1 MSETKIRSLE
11 ALAALLDATKRAG
24 KTVVH
29 CHGCFD
35 LLHVGHIKH
44 LQAARRMGDVLIVT
58 VTPDRHVNKG
68 PGRPVFGEGL
78 RAEALAA
85 LECVDFVAIDRA
97 PTAVEAIRLIRADY
111 YVKGQEFEDLPRP
124 PARLQAEIDAVHE
137 VGGRV
142 RFTHEA
148 VFSSTAL
155 LAQHEVG
162 AGAEGD
168 AGLRSPGTEN
178 LARAPASATVSAA
191 TGSISDGPPS
201 ASVCPE
207 DARRFLDGFRTR
219 HSLADV
225 LAGLAAVRDLRALV
239 IGEAIIDEYR
249 YCVPLG
255 KSPKEAIVTT
265 REVRQERHTGG
276 VLACANHV
284 AGFCRSVDVVAALG
298 AEASEERFV
307 RAGLRPNVTAR
318 FVIRPDAPTITKRRY
333 VWEPHLVKMFEVAVM
348 EDTPLPAALE
358 DELLRYLDGALPGYD
373 VVIVADYGHGFLSSR
388 TAAALAGRARFLA
401 VNTQAN
407 AANLGFNLITKY
419 PRADYACI
427 DEPEIRLAMGE
438 RWRPVP
444 ELADALCARL
454 GATAVSVTRGRHGAL
469 TCGPNGVRWEVPA
482 LSREVVDRT
491 GAGDAYLSL
500 TAPCVAAGLPL
511 EMTALLGGVAGA
523 LAVQVVGNRA
533 PVEPAA
539 VRQLV
544 TALLG

>member
-1 MSETKIRSLE
+1 MQVTKIRSLE
-11 ALAALLDATKRAG
+11 AIAAGLDVMRRGG

-35 LLHVGHIKH
+35 LLHVGHIRH
-44 LQAARRMGDVLIVT
+44 LQAARRMGDLLIVT
-58 VTPDRHVNKG
+58 VTPDRYVSKG
-68 PGRPVFGEGL
+68 PGRPAFAEGL

-97 PTAVEAIRLIRADY
+97 PTAVDAIRLLRPDY
-111 YVKGQEFEDLPRP
+111 YVKGQEFENLPRP
-124 PARLQAEIDAVHE
+124 PVRLQAEIAAVHE
-137 VGGRV
+137 IGGQV

-155 LAQHEVG
+155 LATHGVRAGGVG
-162 AGAEGD
+162 DEEDEQATRGAAGA
-168 AGLRSPGTEN
+168 
-178 LARAPASATVSAA
+178 
-191 TGSISDGPPS
+191 PPS
-201 ASVCPE
+201 AEGRAWPEGCAHSPSACPD

-225 LAGLAAVRDLRALV
+225 LAGLAALRELRALV

-333 VWEPHLVKMFEVAVM
+333 MWEPHLVKMFEVAVM

-419 PRADYACI
+419 PRADYVCI

-438 RWRPVP
+438 RWRPIP
-444 ELADALCARL
+444 ELANVLCARL

-511 EMTALLGGVAGA
+511 EMAALLGGVAGA

>member
-1 MSETKIRSLE
+1 MAERKIMSLE
-11 ALAALLDATKRAG
+11 DVARELGRLKRAG
-24 KTVVH
+24 RKVVQ

-35 LLHVGHIKH
+35 LLHIGHIKH
-44 LQAARRMGDVLIVT
+44 LQAARRMGDALVVT
-58 VTPDRHVNKG
+58 ITPDRHVDKG
-68 PGRPVFGEGL
+68 PGRPAFPEAL

-85 LECVDFVAIDRA
+85 LDCVDFVAIDRERSA
-97 PTAVEAIRLIRADY
+97 ASAIRLLRPDY
-111 YVKGQEFEDLPRP
+111 YVKGQEFESLPRP
-124 PARLQAEIDAVHE
+124 PARLQTEIEAIEE
-137 VGGRV
+137 VGGQMC
-142 RFTHEA
+142 FTHEE

-155 LAQHEVG
+155 LAPPESEG
-162 AGAEGD
+162 GPPGRRGAED
-168 AGLRSPGTEN
+168 A
-178 LARAPASATVSAA
+178 
-191 TGSISDGPPS
+191 
-201 ASVCPE
+201 
-207 DARRFLDGFRTR
+207 ARRFVAAFRTR
-219 HSLADV
+219 HGVDDV
-225 LAGLAAVRDLRALV
+225 LAGLAALQDLRVLV
-239 IGEAIIDEYR
+239 VGEAIVDEYR

-265 REVRQERHTGG
+265 REVRQERHAGG
-276 VLACANHV
+276 AVACANHV
-284 AGFCRSVDVVAALG
+284 AGFCRAVDLLAGLG
-298 AEASEERFV
+298 AEPSEERFI
-307 RAGLRPNVTAR
+307 RASLRPNVTPR

-333 VWEPHLVKMFEVAVM
+333 LWEPDLVKMFEVAVL
-348 EDTPLPAALE
+348 EDTPLPAPLE
-358 DELLRYLDGALPGYD
+358 ETLLWHLDRALPGYD
-373 VVIVADYGHGFLSSR
+373 LVLVADYGHGFLGAR
-388 TAAALAGRARFLA
+388 AAAALARARFLA

-419 PRADYACI
+419 PRADYASI
-427 DEPEIRLAMGE
+427 DEPEIRLALGE
-438 RWRPVP
+438 RWRPVA

-511 EMTALLGGVAGA
+511 EMVALLGGVAGA

-544 TALLG
+544 TVLLG

>member
-1 MSETKIRSLE
+1 MAERKIMSLE
-11 ALAALLDATKRAG
+11 AVARELALLKRDG
-24 KTVVH
+24 RKVVQ

-35 LLHVGHIKH
+35 LLHIGHIKH
-44 LQAARRMGDVLIVT
+44 LQAARRMGDALVVT
-58 VTPDRHVNKG
+58 ITPDRYVDKG
-68 PGRPVFGEGL
+68 PGRPAFAERR
-78 RAEALAA
+78 RAEAVAA
-85 LECVDFVAIDRA
+85 LACVDFVAIDGERSA
-97 PTAVEAIRLIRADY
+97 AAAIRLLRPDY
-111 YVKGQEFEDLPRP
+111 YVKGQEFECLPRP
-124 PARLQAEIDAVHE
+124 PARLQAEIEAVQE
-137 VGGRV
+137 VGGQMC
-142 RFTHEA
+142 FTHEE

-155 LAQHEVG
+155 LRAHEDGAHRSDRG
-162 AGAEGD
+162 AGGD
-168 AGLRSPGTEN
+168 GASPLNGGVPVT
-178 LARAPASATVSAA
+178 ARPF
-191 TGSISDGPPS
+191 I
-201 ASVCPE
+201 
-207 DARRFLDGFRTR
+207 DAFRAR
-219 HSLADV
+219 HHVDAV
-225 LAGLAAVRDLRALV
+225 LAGLAALQELRVLV
-239 IGEAIIDEYR
+239 LGEAIVDEYR

-265 REVRQERHTGG
+265 REVRQERHAGG
-276 VLACANHV
+276 ALACANHV
-284 AGFCRSVDVVAALG
+284 AGFCRSVDVVAPLG

-307 RAGLRPNVTAR
+307 RANLRPNVTAR

-333 VWEPHLVKMFEVAVM
+333 MWEPHLVKMFEVAVL

-438 RWRPVP
+438 RWCPVP

-511 EMTALLGGVAGA
+511 EMAALLGGVAGA

-544 TALLG
+544 TALLE